1 MKKYIFTFTFALLFV
16 TGLFSQLQYSKVRI
30 SLQGI
35 ELGSIAALG
44 IDLNEGILK
53 KGVYFETD
61 LSDIQIDKLTSH
73 GVTTEIII
81 DDVAEFYAQRA
92 LSEKDLTITRDTDDE
107 WMVPENWEYGS
118 MGGYYTLDEV
128 YAELDDMAEMYPNL
142 ISPAE
147 AISDDN
153 VTHNN
158 RKLYWVKISDNPT
171 VNEDEPEVLYTAVH
185 HAREAISVQQTIF
198 YMWYLLEN
206 YDTDEEIQRIINHSE
221 LYFVPVINPDG
232 YAYNEST
239 NPNGGGMWR
248 KNRRNNG
255 NGSYGV
261 DLNRNYDY
269 FWGLNDEGS
278 SPYPQDE
285 TYRGPEAFSEPAIQ
299 NMRDFCNE
307 HEFRIALNYHSYS
320 NLLLSPW
327 GYTSTPPPDNDVLL
341 AYADLMTQENNY
353 TYGPG
358 STTIYPTNG
367 GSDDW
372 MYGEQETKDLI
383 LSYTPEVGSSN
394 DGFWPSISRIIP
406 LCQQQMWQNLTAAR
420 LVNHYGVVNDVSTI
434 VTEEIENHA
443 VFELTRLGL
452 SDTETFTVSIS
463 ALDEHIVEV
472 GDPIAFNNLE
482 LLETI
487 TDSVSYMLSAG
498 IENGTQF
505 KYLISLDNG
514 EYVVA
519 DTITRVYGTE
529 VLVFFDDC
537 ETTDYWTSQ
546 KWNLTDEAFY
556 SPENSMTDSPNQ
568 DYDDGENSS
577 ITLDTTI
584 SLENVSIAFLKFRAK
599 WDIEEAYDYV
609 QLLVKE
615 VGTPTWVPL
624 HGAYSSYGN
633 NYLEPDEPVY
643 DGEQNEWVQ
652 EEISLMDYANK
663 DITLRFKFYSDQ
675 YVTEDGFYFD
685 DLTVSVISAITDVKT
700 PEVEKNPIFISE
712 AYPNPANA
720 RFKVHYNLTNNNNA
734 VFELFNAVGI
744 RQQSIKVYDLKGVIQ
759 VPVNDLP
766 DGIYYYRIVNGR
778 QVSTAMK
785 FIKL

>member
-1 MKKYIFTFTFALLFV
+1 MKKYIFTITFLILL
-16 TGLFSQLQYSKVRI
+16 GASLFSQSHYSKVRI
-30 SLQGI
+30 NLQGI
-35 ELGSIAALG
+35 ELGTLASLG
-44 IDLNEGILK
+44 VDLNEGILK
-53 KGVYFETD
+53 RGVYFETD
-61 LSDIQIDKLTSH
+61 LSDIQINKLAAH
-73 GVTTEIII
+73 GIITEIVF
-81 DDVAEFYAQRA
+81 DDVAEFYSQRA
-92 LSEKDLTITRDTDDE
+92 LSEKDLKITRDTNDE
-107 WMVPENWEYGS
+107 WEVPENWEYGS
-118 MGGYYTLDEV
+118 MGGYYTLEEV
-128 YAELDDMAEMYPNL
+128 YAELDDMAEMYPDL
-142 ISPAE
+142 VSPAE

-153 VTHNN
+153 LTHNN
-158 RKLYWVKISDNPT
+158 RKQYWVKISDNPT

-185 HAREAISVQQTIF
+185 HAREVISVQQTIF

-206 YDTDEEIQRIINHSE
+206 YDTDEEIQRIVDHTE

-261 DLNRNYDY
+261 DLNRNYGY
-269 FWGLNDEGS
+269 FWGYDDEGS
-278 SPYPQDE
+278 SPYPEDL

-299 NMRDFCNE
+299 NMRDFCND
-307 HEFRIALNYHSYS
+307 HEFLIALNYHSYS

-327 GYTSTPPPDNDVLL
+327 GYTTAPPPDNDILL
-341 AYADLMTQENNY
+341 AYAELMTQENNY
-353 TYGPG
+353 TYGSG

-383 LSYTPEVGSSN
+383 FSYTPEVGNAN
-394 DGFWPSISRIIP
+394 DGFWPTVSRIIP
-406 LCQQQMWQNLTAAR
+406 LCQQQMWQNLTAA
-420 LVNHYGVVNDVSTI
+420 LMVSHYGIIKDMSTI
-434 VTEEIENHA
+434 VTEEIENQA

-463 ALDEHIVEV
+463 PLDEYMIEV
-472 GDPIAFNNLE
+472 GDPIAFDNME
-482 LLETI
+482 LLETV
-487 TDSVSYMLSAG
+487 TDSISYMLNAG
-498 IENGTQF
+498 IENGTMF

-514 EYVVA
+514 EFTVT

-529 VLVFFDDC
+529 VVIFLDDC
-537 ETTDYWTSQ
+537 ETTDNWTSQ
-546 KWNLTDEAFY
+546 KWNLTEEAFY
-556 SPENSMTDSPNQ
+556 SPESSMTDSPNQ

-584 SLENVSIAFLKFRAK
+584 SLDNASIAFLKFRAK

-609 QLLVKE
+609 QVLVKE
-615 VGTPTWVPL
+615 EGSAIWTPL
-624 HGAYSSYGN
+624 HGMYSSYGN
-633 NYLEPDEPVY
+633 EYLDPDEPVY
-643 DGEQNEWVQ
+643 DGVQNEWVQ

-663 DITLRFKFYSDQ
+663 EITLRFRFYSDQ

-685 DLTVSVISAITDVKT
+685 DLTISVISEITGINAYEDN
-700 PEVEKNPIFISE
+700 KNSIFISE
-712 AYPNPANA
+712 AYPNPAYDI
-720 RFKVHYNLTNNNNA
+720 FKVQYNLTNNNHA
-734 VFELFNAVGI
+734 IFELFNAVGN
-744 RQQSIKVYDLKGVIQ
+744 RQQSIKVNDLKGIIQ
-759 VPVNDLP
+759 VSVHELP
-766 DGIYYYRIVNGR
+766 EGIYYYRIVNGN

>member
-1 MKKYIFTFTFALLFV
+1 MKKYIFTFSFVLLFGA
-16 TGLFSQLQYSKVRI
+16 GLFSQSQYSKVRI
-30 SLQGI
+30 SLEGI
-35 ELGSIAALG
+35 ELGEIAALG

-53 KGVYFETD
+53 KDAYFETD
-61 LSDIQIDKLTSH
+61 LSEHQISKLTSQ
-73 GVTTEIII
+73 GVATEIII
-81 DDVAEFYAQRA
+81 DDVADFYTQRA
-92 LSEKDLTITRDTDDE
+92 LSEKNFSIVRDTDEE

-128 YAELDDMAEMYPNL
+128 YAELDDMAEMYPDL
-142 ISPAE
+142 VSPSE

-185 HAREAISVQQTIF
+185 HAREVISVQQTIF

-206 YDTDEEIQRIINHSE
+206 YDTDEEIQRIVDHTE

-261 DLNRNYDY
+261 DLNRNYGY
-269 FWGLNDEGS
+269 FWGNDDEGS

-307 HEFRIALNYHSYS
+307 HEFLIALNYHSYS

-327 GYTSTPPPDNDVLL
+327 GYTSAPAPDNDILL
-341 AYADLMTQENNY
+341 AYAELMTRENNY

-372 MYGEQETKDLI
+372 MYGEQETKNVI
-383 LSYTPEVGSSN
+383 FSYTPEVGSSN
-394 DGFWPSISRIIP
+394 DGFWPTVSRIIP

-420 LVNHYGVVNDVSTI
+420 MVNHYGVVKELSTI

-452 SDTETFTVSIS
+452 SDTETFTVSIT
-463 ALDEHIVEV
+463 ALDEHIIEV
-472 GDPIAFNNLE
+472 GDPIAFDNLE
-482 LLETI
+482 LLETV
-487 TDSVSYMLSAG
+487 TDSISYMLNAG

-514 EYVVA
+514 EFIVA

-529 VLVFFDDC
+529 VLVFLDDC
-537 ETTDYWTSQ
+537 ETTDNWTSQ

-568 DYDDGENSS
+568 DYDDGENSTL
-577 ITLDTTI
+577 TLDTTI
-584 SLENVSIAFLKFRAK
+584 SLANVSIAFLRFRAK
-599 WDIEEAYDYV
+599 WNIEEAYDYV
-609 QLLVKE
+609 QVLAKE
-615 VGTPTWVPL
+615 VGSTTWTPL
-624 HGAYSSYGN
+624 HGNYSSYGN
-633 NYLEPDEPVY
+633 NYLDPDEPVY

-652 EEISLMDYANK
+652 EEISLMEYANK
-663 DITLRFKFYSDQ
+663 DITIRFKFYSDQ
-675 YVTEDGFYFD
+675 YVTEDGYYFD
-685 DLTVSVISAITDVKT
+685 DLTVSVISAITDVKA
-700 PEVEKNPIFISE
+700 PEVEKNPVFVSE
-712 AYPNPANA
+712 AYPNPGNDQ
-720 RFKVHYNLTNNNNA
+720 FKVQYNLTKNNQA
-734 VFELFNAVGI
+734 VFELFNAVGS

-759 VPVNDLP
+759 VPVTHLP
-766 DGIYYYRIVNGR
+766 EGIYYYRIVNGN
-778 QVSTAMK
+778 QVSAAMK